1 MSKKPGNVG
10 GELLTREILQVSFAI
25 DTGVS
30 PWKRYTFIY
39 AVKISNLIFLFY
51 IRSFEI
57 TSLKSLGILN
67 IIPCK
72 TFPPGQ
78 AKKNVCLRKSGL
90 VKFFFR
96 SPGGENDQ
104 LSIFSQIT

>member
-1 MSKKPGNVG
+1 MSRKPGNVG

-30 PWKRYTFIY
+30 PWKRSTFIY
-39 AVKISNLIFLFY
+39 AVKISNLMFLFY
-51 IRSFEI
+51 IRSSEI

-72 TFPPGQ
+72 TFPP
-78 AKKNVCLRKSGL
+78 
-90 VKFFFR
+90 
-96 SPGGENDQ
+96 SPLKHDD
-104 LSIFSQIT
+104 